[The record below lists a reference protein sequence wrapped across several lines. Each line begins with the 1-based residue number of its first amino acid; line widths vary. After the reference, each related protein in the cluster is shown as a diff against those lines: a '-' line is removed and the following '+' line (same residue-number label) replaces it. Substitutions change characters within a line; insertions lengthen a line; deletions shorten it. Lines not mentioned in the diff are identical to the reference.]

1 MQKFKHGFG
10 DFLKYFLLLVG
21 VVCTIYPMYWM
32 VYAGTYNSA
41 DTYTLIFRWLPGNQL
56 MKNLEV
62 INQSFDMFRVLY
74 NSFFVAIVG
83 TVLSMIVNVMM
94 GFAMAKYEF
103 KHKGLIFSVFMVTM
117 FLGGASSMIPQ
128 FEVVKAMGLYNN
140 LWAIILPSIYSTYT
154 AFLAK
159 QTLMDFPTEIMEASR
174 IDGCGEFSIFW
185 RMVVPNIRPTMAT
198 IAIITFMGYWNGYL
212 WNLIVTSSVDQYT
225 LQVAL
230 AAIYPK
236 AAIWTYAPIKMLGAT
251 ISVIPILVLF
261 VALQKQFMN
270 SITGAVKG

>member
-1 MQKFKHGFG
+1 MPKLKRSFG
-10 DFLKYFLLLVG
+10 SFLKYFLLILG
-21 VVCTIYPMYWM
+21 LLCTVYPMYWM
-32 VYAGTYNSA
+32 VYAGTYNAA

-56 MKNLEV
+56 MSNLKV
-62 INQSFDMFRVLY
+62 INESFNMLRVLFNTFY
-74 NSFFVAIVG
+74 VSIIG
-83 TVLSMIVNVMM
+83 TVLSIIVNVMM
-94 GFAMAKYEF
+94 GYALAKYEF
-103 KHKGLIFSVFMVTM
+103 KHKAAIFGVFMVTM

-128 FEVVKAMGLYNN
+128 FEIIKNMGLYNN

-174 IDGCGEFSIFW
+174 IDGCGEIHIFW
-185 RMVVPNIRPTMAT
+185 RIVVPNIRPTLAT

-230 AAIYPK
+230 AAIYPT
-236 AAIWTYAPIKMLGAT
+236 AAIWTYAPIKMLGAA
-251 ISVIPILVLF
+251 ISVIPILILF

>member
-1 MQKFKHGFG
+1 MPKLKQELGSFP
-10 DFLKYFLLLVG
+10 KYFLLIVG
-21 VVCTIYPMYWM
+21 VLCTIYPMYWM

-56 MKNLEV
+56 LSNLKV
-62 INQSFDMFRVLY
+62 INESFSMLRVLFNTFY
-74 NSFFVAIVG
+74 ISIIG
-83 TVLSMIVNVMM
+83 TVLSLVVNVMM
-94 GFAMAKYEF
+94 GFAMAKYNF
-103 KHKGLIFSVFMVTM
+103 KHKATIFNVFMATM

-128 FEVVKAMGLYNN
+128 FEIINKLGLYNN

-159 QTLMDFPTEIMEASR
+159 QTLMDFPTDIMEASR
-174 IDGCGEFSIFW
+174 IDGCGEFRIFYQ
-185 RMVVPNIRPTMAT
+185 MVVPNIRPTLAT
-198 IAIITFMGYWNGYL
+198 IAIITFMNYWNGYL

-230 AAIYPK
+230 AAIYPT

-251 ISVIPILVLF
+251 ISVIPILILF

-270 SITGAVKG
+270 SIAGAVKG